1 MRSAPEAALISSCP
15 IGSDNNSSLF
25 EDTPVNASFPPLPRA
40 RKLCVRGSKCAG
52 SAPPLLHRRR
62 RRNDACRGSRGAEAA
77 ADDLHDF
84 ADFRH
89 RRVRDVDQVA
99 TTNLEFLL
107 DEEAIWIA

>member
-52 SAPPLLHRRR
+52 SAPPYFTV
-62 RRNDACRGSRGAEAA
+62 DAAETMLA
-77 ADDLHDF
+77 ADP
-84 ADFRH
+84 AVPRPPPMICM
-89 RRVRDVDQVA
+89 
-99 TTNLEFLL
+99 TLL
-107 DEEAIWIA
+107 TSVIGAFET